1 MIQDIAPHKLWNQYR
16 PQARPEEDSRIL
28 VFDPGD
34 RNKVAAAERDGKLL
48 FPTYA
53 EFQRAS
59 QSAADGYKWNF
70 IYLFSLDECSYFLA
84 ADFSVRKAGRAENVS
99 ARKPA
104 VRGSCTYALKDGENT
119 GDTGEYQ
126 AFSTSMKTSA
136 KSIIEALPERFVF
149 RSVRRLRKDG
159 VGPKERIFA
168 LMTGYQLSNWYRDNR
183 FCGTCAARTVHSQRE
198 RALIC
203 PRCGRTIYPR
213 IVPAVIVG
221 VTNGDEIV
229 LTRYAA
235 RQMNFYALIAGFT
248 EIGETLEETVQREV
262 MEEVGLKIKNIRYY
276 KSQPWGVVDDI
287 LAGFFCDVDGDTA
300 IRMDQNEL
308 KEAVWVRRQDIE
320 GQPDDYSLTNEMM
333 MLFKAG
339 EEPL

>member
-16 PQARPEEDSRIL
+16 PQARPEENSRIL
-28 VFDPGD
+28 LFDPDD
-34 RNKVAAAERDGKLL
+34 RNKVAAAQRDGKLL
-48 FPTYA
+48 LPAYS
-53 EFQRAS
+53 EFQEAS
-59 QSAADGYKWNF
+59 RNMSAGYRWNF

-84 ADFSVRKAGRAENVS
+84 VFFPVERDRRAEV
-99 ARKPA
+99 
-104 VRGSCTYALKDGENT
+104 
-119 GDTGEYQ
+119 
-126 AFSTSMKTSA
+126 
-136 KSIIEALPERFVF
+136 LPEGFSF

-159 VGPKERIFA
+159 VGPKEQIFA

-183 FCGTCAARTVHSQRE
+183 FCGTCASKTVHSPRE

-262 MEEVGLKIKNIRYY
+262 MEEVGLKVRNIRYY

-287 LAGFFCDVDGDTA
+287 LAGFFCDVDGDTS
-300 IRMDQNEL
+300 IRMDRNEL
-308 KEAVWVRRQDIE
+308 KEAVWVRREDIE

-333 MLFKAG
+333 MLFKEG
-339 EEPL
+339 KEPG